1 MPSVEIVPVRA
12 DRWDDLVDLFMRR
25 GPRGGAGLGE
35 GGCWCMWWR
44 ERTGS
49 RERNRRAMRTLVKEG
64 REPGLLAY
72 EDGVP
77 VGWVSVSPREDF
89 GQLHRSKHYGPVVD
103 EEGVWAIVCF
113 HVHPTARH
121 RGVAKA
127 LLGAA
132 VEHALEH
139 GASAVEAYPHERRA
153 DYMGSAEMFEAAGF
167 RPVRSASVRTIVRYD
182 PRYDARQTGQ
192 STSRPSARSATQSRR
207 RTPPTRSE

>member
-1 MPSVEIVPVRA
+1 
-12 DRWDDLVDLFMRR
+12 
-25 GPRGGAGLGE
+25 
-35 GGCWCMWWR
+35 MWWR
-44 ERTGS
+44 QRTGT

-64 REPGLLAY
+64 KEPGLLAY

-77 VGWVSVSPREDF
+77 VGWVSVSRREDF
-89 GQLHRSKHYGPVVD
+89 GQLSRSKHYGPVAD
-103 EEGVWAIVCF
+103 EQGVWSVVCF

-121 RGVAKA
+121 KGVAKA

-167 RPVRSASVRTIVRYD
+167 RPVRSAGVRTIVRYR
-182 PRYDARQTGQ
+182 PRHSGQ
-192 STSRPSARSATQSRR
+192 STSRPAARSATQSRR